1 MNCKYV
7 SETITKNKYYAY
19 GGTILAIIAIVLI
32 IVLA

>member
-1 MNCKYV
+1 MNCEYISDK
-7 SETITKNKYYAY
+7 ITKNKYYAY